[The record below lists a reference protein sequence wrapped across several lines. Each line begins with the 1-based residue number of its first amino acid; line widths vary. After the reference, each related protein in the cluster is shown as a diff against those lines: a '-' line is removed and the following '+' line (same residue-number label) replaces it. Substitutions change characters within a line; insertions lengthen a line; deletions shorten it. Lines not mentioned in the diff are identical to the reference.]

1 MFVPQQPPRDVQGI
15 YRLGPALISGNFA
28 PLYSAYDLSTGET
41 LVLLLARP
49 PGVFELSKWQSLL
62 QPLKNLQTV
71 LHPHLLHLRDAGLED
86 NECFAVTDLRGRLLR
101 EVLNSQA
108 LPVERALEI
117 VRQVAHAA
125 GALHAHK
132 IHGLDLRPDRIYLET
147 AGRHDTALIAD
158 VGLRRFLWSLGYN
171 KKESAEDSLIR
182 LDPRYAAP
190 EQLQQQPSGQATD
203 MYTLGLLLFE
213 MIAGRLPFA
222 GKSSAETRSL
232 QLNAPVP
239 SLTPLR
245 GKAVPELQ
253 TFIEQALAKHP
264 SLRFADME
272 SLVDA
277 LALVQTSY
285 QQQKGAPGSGTLA
298 GQQPVFKTQPMDVL
312 PGSASSRPA
321 PVSPLLSSLETSAP
335 GADGLSTASRQEG
348 DEEETLQVPGRARLL
363 VGHSQRRKVI
373 PLKRMPA
380 ILGRADPR
388 QHVKPDI
395 DLSAYDIKRSISR
408 QHARIIHEGDLF
420 YIEDLHSV
428 NKTWLG
434 ELELRPYERQLLRR
448 HDRIQLGLLELIFEY

>member
-1 MFVPQQPPRDVQGI
+1 MSQQPPRDVQGL
-15 YRLGPALISGNFA
+15 YRLGPALISGHFA

-41 LVLLLARP
+41 VALLLARP

-62 QPLKNLQTV
+62 QPLKTLQSV

-86 NECFAVTDLRGRLLR
+86 SECFAVTDLRGRVLR

-117 VRQVAHAA
+117 ARQVAHAA

-132 IHGLDLRPDRIYLET
+132 VHGLDLRPDRIYLEST
-147 AGRHDTALIAD
+147 GRHDTALIAD

-171 KKESAEDSLIR
+171 KKEITDDSLIR

-190 EQLQQQPSGQATD
+190 EQLQQQASGPATD
-203 MYTLGLLLFE
+203 IYALGLLLFE

-239 SLTPLR
+239 NLSPLR
-245 GKAVPELQ
+245 GKALPELQ

-264 SLRFADME
+264 SLRFADIE
-272 SLVDA
+272 SFVDA

-298 GQQPVFKTQPMDVL
+298 GNSPVFKTQPMDVL
-312 PGSASSRPA
+312 PGSASDRPA
-321 PVSPLLSSLETSAP
+321 PVSPSLSSLETSEP
-335 GADGLSTASRQEG
+335 GD
-348 DEEETLQVPGRARLL
+348 DEATLQVPGRARLL

-388 QHVKPDI
+388 QPIKPDI

-420 YIEDLHSV
+420 YIEDLQSV